1 MEGQKVGKYLIV
13 AKIGSG
19 AMGDVY
25 RAHDRTLNRDVAVKT
40 MAELYASDDQLVQR
54 FQREAQSAA
63 ALNHPNV
70 VTVFDFGSE
79 QGKFYLAMELLDG
92 ADLKE
97 LIASRSLND
106 LWDKLDVMEQIA
118 EGLAYAHKQG
128 VVHRDLKP
136 ANIRVL
142 PNGRVKIMDF
152 GLARIG
158 SSDMTRAGMV
168 MGTPN
173 YMSPEQVRGT
183 KADARSDIFSL
194 GAVFYEL
201 LSGKKAFN
209 ADSMHTILY
218 KVLEEEPDPVRNW
231 VPGLPAPFVAFVE
244 RCLAKDPANRF
255 QHAGEMRDALRKV
268 REALASGDYA
278 LPGDTAGTIADA
290 NLDPTAPTVMAPGTV
305 MASHAA
311 ERAATAGAAA
321 LDLTRAGAPP
331 AETLKGNAKTLSG
344 RSRTRMSPPAAAAAA
359 EEPRSRWPVYA
370 GAGAVVLV
378 LAAGAVVALKGRVTP
393 AATPPPADT
402 TEQVGALKEALV
414 GNQVELARV
423 DLENKDYKAAMGRA
437 ERALALDPASAEARQ
452 VLDQAKRTSAE
463 LDAVALEARRAFDAG
478 DTDHATR
485 ALARVLALD
494 PRHPVAG
501 ELTAALNV
509 HFRKQAEDAR
519 RMADQARRE
528 AEPFRSAAP
537 DGFAQADRTVRDA
550 AALLQRDEFAV
561 ATQKFLESRDGYER
575 ARRAAEAAARASAA
589 AAARAA
595 AAAAAAAIPTTL
607 VARNVPPP
615 ITIPPVA
622 TLPAPTLP
630 AVPAPVAAGPEPAIR
645 KVIARLRPRDRG
657 QGHRALQGGQAQ
669 LDAGRGEAAAGVLQG
684 DQVPAG
690 RHHDRCGAGGR
701 GPGHGEG
708 EPPGHHQRQQG
719 EAHPAG
725 VPPRPVRRRVG
736 HPDDRASVARASSGA
751 APSPALSAWYGA
763 RARSVR
769 ARSGTAARQ
778 WRTGPP
784 CTPPR
789 PDAPRPRRP

>member
-1 MEGQKVGKYLIV
+1 MTMEGQKVGKYLIV

-25 RAHDRTLNRDVAVKT
+25 RAHDRTLSRDVAVKT

-54 FQREAQSAA
+54 FHREAQSAA
-63 ALNHPNV
+63 RLNHPNV

-97 LIASRSLND
+97 LIAAHTLND

-118 EGLAYAHKQG
+118 EGLAYAHEQG

-158 SSDMTRAGMV
+158 TSEMTRTGMV

-218 KVLEEEPDPVRNW
+218 KVLEEDPEPVRTW
-231 VPGLPAPFVAFVE
+231 VPGLPGPFVAFVE
-244 RCLAKDPANRF
+244 RCLAKDPDHRY

-268 REALASGDYA
+268 REALASGEYT
-278 LPGDTAGTIADA
+278 LAGESADA
-290 NLDPTAPTVMAPGTV
+290 TLAQLVPDPTDPTAPTVMAPGTV
-305 MASHAA
+305 LEPHAA
-311 ERAATAGAAA
+311 ARAATKGAAA
-321 LDLTRAGAPP
+321 LDLKGMAATPAG
-331 AETLKGNAKTLSG
+331 ETLKGSKTLNG
-344 RSRTRMSPPAAAAAA
+344 RARTRMGPAAAPAAAA
-359 EEPRSRWPVYA
+359 PSSRWPVYV
-370 GAGAVVLV
+370 GAAAVVV
-378 LAAGAVVALKGRVTP
+378 VVAVGGALALRGRIVPTTALAP
-393 AATPPPADT
+393 TDVT

-423 DLENKDYKAAMGRA
+423 DLENKDYKAAIGRA
-437 ERALALDPASAEARQ
+437 ERALALDPSSAEARQ
-452 VLDQAKRTSAE
+452 VLDQAQRTAAE
-463 LDAVALEARRAFDAG
+463 LDAVAAEAKRAFDAG

-519 RMADQARRE
+519 RTADEARRE

-537 DGFAQADRTVRDA
+537 EGFAQADRTGRDA
-550 AALLQRDEFAV
+550 AALLERNEFAV
-561 ATQKFLESRDGYER
+561 ATQK
-575 ARRAAEAAARASAA
+575 
-589 AAARAA
+589 
-595 AAAAAAAIPTTL
+595 
-607 VARNVPPP
+607 
-615 ITIPPVA
+615 
-622 TLPAPTLP
+622 
-630 AVPAPVAAGPEPAIR
+630 
-645 KVIARLRPRDRG
+645 
-657 QGHRALQGGQAQ
+657 
-669 LDAGRGEAAAGVLQG
+669 
-684 DQVPAG
+684 
-690 RHHDRCGAGGR
+690 
-701 GPGHGEG
+701 
-708 EPPGHHQRQQG
+708 
-719 EAHPAG
+719 
-725 VPPRPVRRRVG
+725 
-736 HPDDRASVARASSGA
+736 
-751 APSPALSAWYGA
+751 
-763 RARSVR
+763 
-769 ARSGTAARQ
+769 
-778 WRTGPP
+778 
-784 CTPPR
+784 
-789 PDAPRPRRP
+789 

>member
-54 FQREAQSAA
+54 FHREAQSAA
-63 ALNHPNV
+63 RLNHPNV

-79 QGKFYLAMELLDG
+79 NGRFYLAMELLDG

-97 LIASRSLND
+97 LIAARSLND

-118 EGLAYAHKQG
+118 EGLAYAHQQG

-158 SSDMTRAGMV
+158 TSEMTRTGMV

-218 KVLEEEPDPVRNW
+218 KVLEEDPEPVRNW
-231 VPGLPAPFVAFVE
+231 VPGLPGPFVAFVE
-244 RCLAKDPANRF
+244 RCLAKEPEHRF

-268 REALASGDYA
+268 REALASGEYT
-278 LPGDTAGTIADA
+278 PVGDADA
-290 NLDPTAPTVMAPGTV
+290 TMAEAAADPAAPTMMAPGTV
-305 MASHAA
+305 LGPQAA
-311 ERAATAGAAA
+311 ARAATKGAAA
-321 LDLTRAGAPP
+321 LDLTGMATPVG
-331 AETLKGNAKTLSG
+331 ETLKGAKTLNG
-344 RSRTRMSPPAAAAAA
+344 RARTRMSPAAAPAAPAAPAVAAAS
-359 EEPRSRWPVYA
+359 SRWPVYL
-370 GAGAVVLV
+370 GAAAVLV
-378 LAAGAVVALKGRVTP
+378 VVAVGGVLALRGRVMPT
-393 AATPPPADT
+393 ATPTPTDVNA
-402 TEQVGALKEALV
+402 EQVGALKEALV

-423 DLENKDYKAAMGRA
+423 DLENKDYKAAIGRA
-437 ERALALDPASAEARQ
+437 ERALALDPSSAEARQ
-452 VLDQAKRTSAE
+452 VLDQAQRTAAE
-463 LDAVALEARRAFDAG
+463 LDAVALEAKSAFDGG

-494 PRHPVAG
+494 PHHPVAG

-519 RMADQARRE
+519 RMADDARRD
-528 AEPFRSAAP
+528 ADAMRASAP
-537 DGFAQADRTVRDA
+537 EGSGFAQADRAARDA
-550 AALLQRDEFAV
+550 SALLQKGEFAV

-575 ARRAAEAAARASAA
+575 ARRAAET
-589 AAARAA
+589 AARAA
-595 AAAAAAAIPTTL
+595 AAAAAARAAASASVPTTL
-607 VARNVPPP
+607 VSRNLPPP
-615 ITIPPVA
+615 VTIPPVNPPGA

-630 AVPAPVAAGPEPAIR
+630 GAPPLASAQEPAIR
-645 KVIARLRPRDRG
+645 KVITDYGHAIESKDIALFKAVKPNLTPDEEKRLQENFKTTKSQQVSITIQAVQVDGSQATVKVSRQDTINGNKIKPI
-657 QGHRALQGGQAQ
+657 QQVFHLTQSGGAWSIQAF
-669 LDAGRGEAAAGVLQG
+669 GVQ
-684 DQVPAG
+684 
-690 RHHDRCGAGGR
+690 
-701 GPGHGEG
+701 
-708 EPPGHHQRQQG
+708 
-719 EAHPAG
+719 
-725 VPPRPVRRRVG
+725 
-736 HPDDRASVARASSGA
+736 
-751 APSPALSAWYGA
+751 
-763 RARSVR
+763 
-769 ARSGTAARQ
+769 
-778 WRTGPP
+778 
-784 CTPPR
+784 
-789 PDAPRPRRP
+789 

>member
-25 RAHDRTLNRDVAVKT
+25 RAHDAKLNRDVAVKT

-218 KVLEEEPDPVRNW
+218 KVLEEEPEPVRNW

-244 RCLAKDPANRF
+244 RCLAKDPANRYP
-255 QHAGEMRDALRKV
+255 HAGEMRDALRKV
-268 REALASGDYA
+268 REALASGEYTLAAGAD
-278 LPGDTAGTIADA
+278 GTIADG
-290 NLDPTAPTVMAPGTV
+290 NLDPSAPTVMAPGTV
-305 MASHAA
+305 MAPHAA
-311 ERAATAGAAA
+311 ERAATTGAAA
-321 LDLTRAGAPP
+321 LALTPAATPA

-344 RSRTRMSPPAAAAAA
+344 RSRTRMSPPPSAAPAA
-359 EEPRSRWPVYA
+359 EADARSRWPVYVG
-370 GAGAVVLV
+370 GAAVVAV
-378 LAAGAVVALKGRVTP
+378 LAVGAVVALRGRITP
-393 AATPPPADT
+393 APTPPPADAT
-402 TEQVGALKEALV
+402 TDQVGALKEALV

-423 DLENKDYKAAMGRA
+423 DLENKDYKGAIGRA
-437 ERALALDPASAEARQ
+437 QRALALDPSSAEARQ
-452 VLDQAKRTSAE
+452 VLDQATRTSAE
-463 LDAVALEARRAFDAG
+463 LEAVALEAKTAFDAG

-494 PRHPVAG
+494 PRHPIAG

-519 RMADQARRE
+519 RMADEARRE

-537 DGFAQADRTVRDA
+537 EGFAQADRTVRDA

-575 ARRAAEAAARASAA
+575 ARRTAEAAARAAAA

-595 AAAAAAAIPTTL
+595 AAAAVPTTL
-607 VARNVPPP
+607 AARNVPPP
-615 ITIPPVA
+615 VTLPPPVA

-630 AVPAPVAAGPEPAIR
+630 AVPTPVTAGQEPAIR
-645 KVIARLRPRDRG
+645 KVIADYG
-657 QGHRALQGGQAQ
+657 RAIEGKDIALYKAVKPNLTPDEEKRAQETFKAIKSQQVDIAIDSVQVDGTQAT
-669 LDAGRGEAAAGVLQG
+669 VK
-684 DQVPAG
+684 V
-690 RHHDRCGAGGR
+690 
-701 GPGHGEG
+701 
-708 EPPGHHQRQQG
+708 RQQNTIN
-719 EAHPAG
+719 
-725 VPPRPVRRRVG
+725 
-736 HPDDRASVARASSGA
+736 
-751 APSPALSAWYGA
+751 
-763 RARSVR
+763 
-769 ARSGTAARQ
+769 GTKVKPIQLVFRLVQ
-778 WRTGPP
+778 TGGGW
-784 CTPPR
+784 TIQTIGLQ
-789 PDAPRPRRP
+789 

>member
-25 RAHDRTLNRDVAVKT
+25 RAHDAKLNRDVAVKT

-70 VTVFDFGSE
+70 VTVYDFGSE

-97 LIASRSLND
+97 LIAARSLND

-218 KVLEEEPDPVRNW
+218 KVLEEEPEPVRTW
-231 VPGLPAPFVAFVE
+231 VPALPGPFVAFVE
-244 RCLAKDPANRF
+244 RCLAKDPANRY
-255 QHAGEMRDALRKV
+255 QDAGEMRDALRKV
-268 REALASGDYA
+268 REALASGEYS
-278 LPGDTAGTIADA
+278 LAGVADGTVVDGGP
-290 NLDPTAPTVMAPGTV
+290 DPSAPTVMAPGTV
-305 MASHAA
+305 MAPHAA
-311 ERAATAGAAA
+311 ERAATSGAAA
-321 LDLTRAGAPP
+321 LDLSRAATPA

-344 RSRTRMSPPAAAAAA
+344 RSRTRMSAPPAGRV
-359 EEPRSRWPVYA
+359 EEPPRSRWPVYA
-370 GAGAVVLV
+370 GAGAVALVLV
-378 LAAGAVVALKGRVTP
+378 AGAVVALKGRGTP
-393 AATPPPADT
+393 APTPPPAADSSA
-402 TEQVGALKEALV
+402 QLGALKEALV

-423 DLENKDYKAAMGRA
+423 DLENKDYKAAVGRA
-437 ERALALDPASAEARQ
+437 ERALALDPSSTEARQ
-452 VLDQAKRTSAE
+452 VLEQAQRTAAE
-463 LDAVALEARRAFDAG
+463 LEAVALEARKAFDAG

-519 RMADQARRE
+519 RMAEESKRD
-528 AEPFRSAAP
+528 AEPLRSAAP
-537 DGFAQADRTVRDA
+537 DGFAQADRAGRDA
-550 AALLQRDEFAV
+550 AALLGKNEFAV

-575 ARRAAEAAARASAA
+575 ARRTAEAAQRAAAA

-595 AAAAAAAIPTTL
+595 AAAAVPTTL
-607 VARNVPPP
+607 VARNPPP
-615 ITIPPVA
+615 VTLPPANAPAA
-622 TLPAPTLP
+622 TVPAPTLP
-630 AVPAPVAAGPEPAIR
+630 AGPAPVAAGQEPAIR
-645 KVIARLRPRDRG
+645 KVITDYGRAIEGKDIALFKAVKPNLTPDEEKRLQESFKAIKSQQVGITIEAVQVDGAQATVKVTRQDVINGNKVKAVQQVFRLV
-657 QGHRALQGGQAQ
+657 QSGGAWSIQAI
-669 LDAGRGEAAAGVLQG
+669 GVQ
-684 DQVPAG
+684 
-690 RHHDRCGAGGR
+690 
-701 GPGHGEG
+701 
-708 EPPGHHQRQQG
+708 
-719 EAHPAG
+719 
-725 VPPRPVRRRVG
+725 
-736 HPDDRASVARASSGA
+736 
-751 APSPALSAWYGA
+751 
-763 RARSVR
+763 
-769 ARSGTAARQ
+769 
-778 WRTGPP
+778 
-784 CTPPR
+784 
-789 PDAPRPRRP
+789 

>member
-25 RAHDRTLNRDVAVKT
+25 RAHDAKLNRDVAVKT

-136 ANIRVL
+136 ANIRIL

-218 KVLEEEPDPVRNW
+218 KVLEEEPEPVRNW

-244 RCLAKDPANRF
+244 RCLAKDPANRYP
-255 QHAGEMRDALRKV
+255 HAGEMRDALRKV
-268 REALASGDYA
+268 REALASGEYTLAAGAD
-278 LPGDTAGTIADA
+278 GTIADG
-290 NLDPTAPTVMAPGTV
+290 NLDPSAPTVMAPGTV
-305 MASHAA
+305 MAPHAA
-311 ERAATAGAAA
+311 ERAATTGAAA
-321 LDLTRAGAPP
+321 LALTPAATPA

-344 RSRTRMSPPAAAAAA
+344 RSRTRMSPPPSAAPAA
-359 EEPRSRWPVYA
+359 EADARSRWPVYVG
-370 GAGAVVLV
+370 GAAVVAV
-378 LAAGAVVALKGRVTP
+378 LAVGAVVALRGRITP
-393 AATPPPADT
+393 APTPPPADAT
-402 TEQVGALKEALV
+402 TDQVGALKEALV

-423 DLENKDYKAAMGRA
+423 DLENKDYKGAIGRA
-437 ERALALDPASAEARQ
+437 QRALALDPSSAEARQ
-452 VLDQAKRTSAE
+452 VLDQATRTSAE
-463 LDAVALEARRAFDAG
+463 LEAVALEAKTAFDAG

-494 PRHPVAG
+494 PRHPIAG

-519 RMADQARRE
+519 RMADEARRE

-537 DGFAQADRTVRDA
+537 EGFAQADRTVRDA

-575 ARRAAEAAARASAA
+575 ARRTAEAAARAAAA

-595 AAAAAAAIPTTL
+595 AAAAVPTTL
-607 VARNVPPP
+607 AARNVPPP
-615 ITIPPVA
+615 VTLPPPVA

-630 AVPAPVAAGPEPAIR
+630 AVPTPVTAGQEPAIR
-645 KVIARLRPRDRG
+645 KVIADYG
-657 QGHRALQGGQAQ
+657 RAIEGKDIALYKAVKPNLTPDEEKRAQETFKAIKSQQVDIAIDSVQVDGTQAT
-669 LDAGRGEAAAGVLQG
+669 VK
-684 DQVPAG
+684 V
-690 RHHDRCGAGGR
+690 
-701 GPGHGEG
+701 
-708 EPPGHHQRQQG
+708 RQQNTIN
-719 EAHPAG
+719 
-725 VPPRPVRRRVG
+725 
-736 HPDDRASVARASSGA
+736 
-751 APSPALSAWYGA
+751 
-763 RARSVR
+763 
-769 ARSGTAARQ
+769 GTKVKPIQLVFRLVQ
-778 WRTGPP
+778 TGGGW
-784 CTPPR
+784 TIQTIGLQ
-789 PDAPRPRRP
+789 

>member
-1 MEGQKVGKYLIV
+1 MNMEGQKVGKYLIV

-25 RAHDRTLNRDVAVKT
+25 RAHDRKLNRDVAVKT

-97 LIASRSLND
+97 LIASRTLND

-118 EGLAYAHKQG
+118 EGLAYAHQQG

-158 SSDMTRAGMV
+158 TSEMTRAGMV

-218 KVLEEEPDPVRNW
+218 KVLEEEPEPVRTY
-231 VPGLPAPFVAFVE
+231 VPGLPGPFVAFIE
-244 RCLAKDPANRF
+244 RCLAKDPANRY
-255 QHAGEMRDALRKV
+255 QHAGEMRDGLRKV
-268 REALASGDYA
+268 REALASGDYTLA
-278 LPGDTAGTIADA
+278 GDAGGPAEAGDI
-290 NLDPTAPTVMAPGTV
+290 DPTAPTVMAPGTV
-305 MASHAA
+305 LAPHAA
-311 ERAATAGAAA
+311 ERAATTGAAA
-321 LDLTRAGAPP
+321 LDLTSVATPA
-331 AETLKGNAKTLSG
+331 AETLKGAKTLSG
-344 RSRTRMSPPAAAAAA
+344 RARTGMRPGPGTAAPA
-359 EEPRSRWPVYA
+359 PSSRWPVYA
-370 GAGAVVLV
+370 GAAAVVGVLV
-378 LAAGAVVALKGRVTP
+378 VGAALAVKARLAPTAAP
-393 AATPPPADT
+393 APADVT

-423 DLENKDYKAAMGRA
+423 DLENKDYKAAVARA
-437 ERALALDPASAEARQ
+437 ERALVLDPASTEARQ
-452 VLDQAKRTSAE
+452 VLDQAQRTAAE
-463 LDAVALEARRAFDAG
+463 LEAVALEARRAFAAG

-519 RMADQARRE
+519 RVADEARRE
-528 AEPFRSAAP
+528 AEPFRASATDGA
-537 DGFAQADRTVRDA
+537 GFAQADRTARDA
-550 AALLQRDEFAV
+550 SALLQRDEFAV

-575 ARRAAEAAARASAA
+575 ARRAAET
-589 AAARAA
+589 AARAA
-595 AAAAAAAIPTTL
+595 AAAAAARAAQAAAAAT
-607 VARNVPPP
+607 VVRNVPPP
-615 ITIPPVA
+615 VTLPPATAPGA

-630 AVPAPVAAGPEPAIR
+630 AAPVSVAATQEPAIR
-645 KVIARLRPRDRG
+645 KVIADYGRAIESKDIALFKAVKPNLTPDEEKRLQESFKAIKSQQVGITVDAVQVEGAQATVRVSRQDTINGTKVKPIQQVFRLT
-657 QGHRALQGGQAQ
+657 QSGGAWSIQAI
-669 LDAGRGEAAAGVLQG
+669 GVQ
-684 DQVPAG
+684 
-690 RHHDRCGAGGR
+690 
-701 GPGHGEG
+701 
-708 EPPGHHQRQQG
+708 
-719 EAHPAG
+719 
-725 VPPRPVRRRVG
+725 
-736 HPDDRASVARASSGA
+736 
-751 APSPALSAWYGA
+751 
-763 RARSVR
+763 
-769 ARSGTAARQ
+769 
-778 WRTGPP
+778 
-784 CTPPR
+784 
-789 PDAPRPRRP
+789 

>member
-25 RAHDRTLNRDVAVKT
+25 RAHDAKLNRDVAVKM

-54 FQREAQSAA
+54 FRREAQSAA

-92 ADLKE
+92 SDLKE

-118 EGLAYAHKQG
+118 EGLAYAHQQG

-158 SSDMTRAGMV
+158 TSEMTRTGMV

-218 KVLEEEPDPVRNW
+218 KVLEEDPEPVRTW
-231 VPGLPAPFVAFVE
+231 VPGLPGPFVAFVE
-244 RCLAKDPANRF
+244 RCLAKEPEHRY

-268 REALASGDYA
+268 REALASGEYT
-278 LPGDTAGTIADA
+278 PTGDADA
-290 NLDPTAPTVMAPGTV
+290 TMAEVPADPAAPTMMAPGTV
-305 MASHAA
+305 LDPSAA
-311 ERAATAGAAA
+311 ARAATKGAAA
-321 LDLTRAGAPP
+321 LDLKGMAAPP
-331 AETLKGNAKTLSG
+331 GDTLKGAKTLNG
-344 RSRTRMSPPAAAAAA
+344 RARTRMSPAAAPAPAAAATS
-359 EEPRSRWPVYA
+359 SRWPVYV
-370 GAGAVVLV
+370 GAAAVLVVVAVGVVL
-378 LAAGAVVALKGRVTP
+378 ALRGRVVPT
-393 AATPPPADT
+393 ATPNPTDVNA
-402 TEQVGALKEALV
+402 EQVGALKDALV

-423 DLENKDYKAAMGRA
+423 DLENKDYKAAIGRA
-437 ERALALDPASAEARQ
+437 QRALALDPTSAEARQ
-452 VLDQAKRTSAE
+452 VLDQAQRTSAE
-463 LDAVALEARRAFDAG
+463 LEAVALEAKNAFDAG

-494 PRHPVAG
+494 PHHPVAG
-501 ELTAALNV
+501 QLTAALNV

-519 RMADQARRE
+519 RMADDARRD
-528 AEPFRSAAP
+528 ADPLRASAP
-537 DGFAQADRTVRDA
+537 DGSGFAQADRA
-550 AALLQRDEFAV
+550 AREASALLQQDQFAV

-575 ARRAAEAAARASAA
+575 ARRAAEAAAK
-589 AAARAA
+589 AA
-595 AAAAAAAIPTTL
+595 AAAAAAAAARATIPASVPTTL
-607 VARNVPPP
+607 VARNLPPP
-615 ITIPPVA
+615 ITVPPANPPGA

-630 AVPAPVAAGPEPAIR
+630 SAPPLASAQEPAIR
-645 KVIARLRPRDRG
+645 KVIADYGRAIESKDIALFKAVKPNLTPDEEKRLQENFKAIKSQQVGITIQAVQVDGAQATVKVSRQDTINGNKIKPI
-657 QGHRALQGGQAQ
+657 QQVFHLTQSGGAWSIQAF
-669 LDAGRGEAAAGVLQG
+669 GVQ
-684 DQVPAG
+684 
-690 RHHDRCGAGGR
+690 
-701 GPGHGEG
+701 
-708 EPPGHHQRQQG
+708 
-719 EAHPAG
+719 
-725 VPPRPVRRRVG
+725 
-736 HPDDRASVARASSGA
+736 
-751 APSPALSAWYGA
+751 
-763 RARSVR
+763 
-769 ARSGTAARQ
+769 
-778 WRTGPP
+778 
-784 CTPPR
+784 
-789 PDAPRPRRP
+789 

>member
-25 RAHDRTLNRDVAVKT
+25 RAHDGKLNRDVAVKT

-218 KVLEEEPDPVRNW
+218 KVLEEEPEPVRTY
-231 VPGLPAPFVAFVE
+231 VPALPAPFVAFIE
-244 RCLAKDPANRF
+244 RCLAKDPANRY
-255 QHAGEMRDALRKV
+255 QDAGEMRDALRKV
-268 REALASGDYA
+268 REALASGEYS
-278 LPGDTAGTIADA
+278 LGGDAGTLADGV
-290 NLDPTAPTVMAPGTV
+290 LDPSAPTVMAPGTV
-305 MASHAA
+305 MAPHAA
-311 ERAATAGAAA
+311 ERAATSGAAA
-321 LDLTRAGAPP
+321 LDLSRAATPS

-344 RSRTRMSPPAAAAAA
+344 RSRTRMSPPAAAPM
-359 EEPRSRWPVYA
+359 EEQPRSRWPVYA
-370 GAGAVVLV
+370 GAGAVALVLV
-378 LAAGAVVALKGRVTP
+378 AGAVVGLKGRGTP
-393 AATPPPADT
+393 APTPPPADAT
-402 TEQVGALKEALV
+402 AQLGALKEALV

-423 DLENKDYKAAMGRA
+423 DLENKDYKAAAGRA
-437 ERALALDPASAEARQ
+437 ERALALDPSSAEARQ
-452 VLDQAKRTSAE
+452 VLEQAQRTAAE
-463 LDAVALEARRAFDAG
+463 LEAVALEARKAFDAG

-519 RMADQARRE
+519 RMAEDSKRD

-537 DGFAQADRTVRDA
+537 DGFAQADRAGRDA
-550 AALLQRDEFAV
+550 AALLQKDEFAV

-575 ARRAAEAAARASAA
+575 GRRTAEAAQRAAAA

-595 AAAAAAAIPTTL
+595 AAAAAPSTV

-615 ITIPPVA
+615 PVTLPPANQPAA
-622 TLPAPTLP
+622 TVPAPTLP
-630 AVPAPVAAGPEPAIR
+630 AGPTPVAAGPEPAIR
-645 KVIARLRPRDRG
+645 KVIADYGRAIEGKDIALFKAVKPNLTPDEEKRLQESFKAIKSQQVGITIEAVQVDGAQATVKVSRQDVINGNKVKAVQQVFRLA
-657 QGHRALQGGQAQ
+657 QSGGAWSIQAI
-669 LDAGRGEAAAGVLQG
+669 GVQ
-684 DQVPAG
+684 
-690 RHHDRCGAGGR
+690 
-701 GPGHGEG
+701 
-708 EPPGHHQRQQG
+708 
-719 EAHPAG
+719 
-725 VPPRPVRRRVG
+725 
-736 HPDDRASVARASSGA
+736 
-751 APSPALSAWYGA
+751 
-763 RARSVR
+763 
-769 ARSGTAARQ
+769 
-778 WRTGPP
+778 
-784 CTPPR
+784 
-789 PDAPRPRRP
+789 

>member
-25 RAHDRTLNRDVAVKT
+25 RAHDGKLNRDVAVKT

-97 LIASRSLND
+97 LIAARSLND

-183 KADARSDIFSL
+183 KADARSDIFSM

-218 KVLEEEPDPVRNW
+218 KVLEEEPEPVRTW
-231 VPGLPAPFVAFVE
+231 VPGLPGPFVAFVE
-244 RCLAKDPANRF
+244 RCLAKDPAHRY
-255 QHAGEMRDALRKV
+255 QDAGEMRDALRKV
-268 REALASGDYA
+268 REALASGEYA
-278 LPGDTAGTIADA
+278 AGGDSDGTIADS
-290 NLDPTAPTVMAPGTV
+290 NVDLSAPTLMAPGTV
-305 MASHAA
+305 VAPHAA
-311 ERAATAGAAA
+311 ERAATSGAAA
-321 LDLTRAGAPP
+321 LDLSRAAPP
-331 AETLKGNAKTLSG
+331 PGDTLKGNAKTLAG
-344 RSRTRMSPPAAAAAA
+344 RTRARMGSPTPAAVPVAV
-359 EEPRSRWPVYA
+359 EPRSRWPVYT
-370 GAGAVVLV
+370 GVGAVLLV
-378 LAAGAVVALKGRVTP
+378 VAVGAFVALKGGSPPVPTP
-393 AATPPPADT
+393 APADAT
-402 TEQVGALKEALV
+402 TDQVGALKEAQV
-414 GNQVELARV
+414 RNQVELARV
-423 DLENKDYKAAMGRA
+423 DLENKDYKAAIGRA

-452 VLDQAKRTSAE
+452 VLDQAKAKSAE
-463 LDAVALEARRAFDAG
+463 LEAVALEARRAFDAG

-485 ALARVLALD
+485 ALAQVLALD

-509 HFRKQAEDAR
+509 HFRKQAEDAK
-519 RMADQARRE
+519 RMADEARRE
-528 AEPFRSAAP
+528 AEPFRTSAP
-537 DGFAQADRTVRDA
+537 EGFAQADRSVHDA
-550 AALLQRDEFAV
+550 AALLQRNEFAV
-561 ATQKFLESRDGYER
+561 ATQKFLESRDAYER
-575 ARRAAEAAARASAA
+575 ARRNAE

-595 AAAAAAAIPTTL
+595 AAAAAAAAARAAVPTTL
-607 VARNVPPP
+607 VSRAVPPP
-615 ITIPPVA
+615 VTLPPVNQPGA

-630 AVPAPVAAGPEPAIR
+630 AAPTSLAAGQEPAIR
-645 KVIARLRPRDRG
+645 KVIADYGRAIEGKDIALFKAVKPTLTPDEEKRLQESFRTIKSQQVGITIEAVQVDGAQATVKVSRQDTVNG
-657 QGHRALQGGQAQ
+657 NKVKALQQVFRLAQSGGAWAIQSI
-669 LDAGRGEAAAGVLQG
+669 GVQ
-684 DQVPAG
+684 
-690 RHHDRCGAGGR
+690 
-701 GPGHGEG
+701 
-708 EPPGHHQRQQG
+708 
-719 EAHPAG
+719 
-725 VPPRPVRRRVG
+725 
-736 HPDDRASVARASSGA
+736 
-751 APSPALSAWYGA
+751 
-763 RARSVR
+763 
-769 ARSGTAARQ
+769 
-778 WRTGPP
+778 
-784 CTPPR
+784 
-789 PDAPRPRRP
+789 

>member
-1 MEGQKVGKYLIV
+1 MSTPLNMSMEGQKVGKYLIV

-54 FQREAQSAA
+54 FHREAQSAA
-63 ALNHPNV
+63 RLNHPNV

-79 QGKFYLAMELLDG
+79 KGRFYLAMELLDG

-97 LIASRSLND
+97 LIAARSLND

-118 EGLAYAHKQG
+118 EGLAYAHQQG

-158 SSDMTRAGMV
+158 TSEMTRTGMV

-218 KVLEEEPDPVRNW
+218 KVLEEEPEPVRNW
-231 VPGLPAPFVAFVE
+231 VPGLPGPFVAFVE
-244 RCLAKDPANRF
+244 RCLAKEPEHRY

-268 REALASGDYA
+268 REALASGEYTPA
-278 LPGDTAGTIADA
+278 GDADA
-290 NLDPTAPTVMAPGTV
+290 TMAELAADPAAPTMMAPGTV
-305 MASHAA
+305 LDPSAA
-311 ERAATAGAAA
+311 ARAATKGAAA
-321 LDLTRAGAPP
+321 LDLTGMARPAG
-331 AETLKGNAKTLSG
+331 ETLKGAKTLNG
-344 RSRTRMSPPAAAAAA
+344 RARTRMSPAVAPAATAAAAS
-359 EEPRSRWPVYA
+359 SRWPVYV
-370 GAGAVVLV
+370 GAAAVLV
-378 LAAGAVVALKGRVTP
+378 VVAVGGVLALRGRVVPT
-393 AATPPPADT
+393 ATPTPTDVNA
-402 TEQVGALKEALV
+402 EQVGALKEALV

-423 DLENKDYKAAMGRA
+423 DLQNKDYKAAIGRA
-437 ERALALDPASAEARQ
+437 ERALALDPTSAEARQ
-452 VLDQAKRTSAE
+452 VLEQAQRTAAE
-463 LDAVALEARRAFDAG
+463 LDAVALEAKQAFDAG

-494 PRHPVAG
+494 PHHPIAG

-519 RMADQARRE
+519 RMADDARRD
-528 AEPFRSAAP
+528 ADALRASAP
-537 DGFAQADRTVRDA
+537 DGSGFAQADRA
-550 AALLQRDEFAV
+550 AREASALLQKGEFAV

-575 ARRAAEAAARASAA
+575 SRRAAD

-595 AAAAAAAIPTTL
+595 AAAAAAAAARAAAPASVPTTL
-607 VARNVPPP
+607 VSRNLPPP
-615 ITIPPVA
+615 ITIPPANPPGA

-630 AVPAPVAAGPEPAIR
+630 GAPPLASAQEPAIR
-645 KVIARLRPRDRG
+645 KVIADYGRAIESKDIALFKAVKPNLTPDEEKRLQENFKAIKSQQVGITIQAVQVDGTQATVKVSRQDTINGNKIKPIQQVFHLAQSG
-657 QGHRALQGGQAQ
+657 GAWSIQAFGLQ
-669 LDAGRGEAAAGVLQG
+669 
-684 DQVPAG
+684 
-690 RHHDRCGAGGR
+690 
-701 GPGHGEG
+701 
-708 EPPGHHQRQQG
+708 
-719 EAHPAG
+719 
-725 VPPRPVRRRVG
+725 
-736 HPDDRASVARASSGA
+736 
-751 APSPALSAWYGA
+751 
-763 RARSVR
+763 
-769 ARSGTAARQ
+769 
-778 WRTGPP
+778 
-784 CTPPR
+784 
-789 PDAPRPRRP
+789 

>member
-25 RAHDRTLNRDVAVKT
+25 RAHDAKLNRDVAVKT

-54 FQREAQSAA
+54 FQREARSAA

-97 LIASRSLND
+97 LIASRTLND

-158 SSDMTRAGMV
+158 TSEMTRTGMV

-173 YMSPEQVRGT
+173 YMSPEQVRGAKT
-183 KADARSDIFSL
+183 DARSDIFSL

-218 KVLEEEPDPVRNW
+218 KVLEEEPEPVRTW
-231 VPGLPAPFVAFVE
+231 VPGLPGPFVAFVQ
-244 RCLAKDPANRF
+244 RCLAKDPEHRY
-255 QHAGEMRDALRKV
+255 QDAGEMRDALRKV
-268 REALASGDYA
+268 REALASGEYTVTEA
-278 LPGDTAGTIADA
+278 EGTVADA
-290 NLDPTAPTVMAPGTV
+290 DPTAPTVMAPGTV
-305 MASHAA
+305 LTPHAA
-311 ERAATAGAAA
+311 ERAATTGAAA
-321 LDLTRAGAPP
+321 LDLTRAAPP
-331 AETLKGNAKTLSG
+331 AAETLKGNAKTLSG
-344 RSRTRMSPPAAAAAA
+344 RPRTRVSPPTPAPAR
-359 EEPRSRWPVYA
+359 PSSRWPVYA
-370 GAGAVVLV
+370 GMGAVVLV
-378 LAAGAVVALKGRVTP
+378 LAAGAVVAIKGRGTPVATP
-393 AATPPPADT
+393 APADAT
-402 TEQVGALKEALV
+402 TEQVGALKDALV
-414 GNQVELARV
+414 SNQVELARV
-423 DLENKDYKAAMGRA
+423 DLDNKDYKAAIARA
-437 ERALALDPASAEARQ
+437 DRALALEPASAEARQ
-452 VLDQAKRTSAE
+452 VRDQAERTAAE
-463 LDAVALEARRAFDAG
+463 LEAVALEARRAFDAG

-501 ELTAALNV
+501 ELTAALNM

-519 RMADQARRE
+519 RMADESRRE

-537 DGFAQADRTVRDA
+537 DAFAQADRTGRDA
-550 AALLQRDEFAV
+550 GALLQKNEFAV
-561 ATQKFLESRDGYER
+561 ATQKFLESRDAYER
-575 ARRAAEAAARASAA
+575 ARRTAE

-595 AAAAAAAIPTTL
+595 AAAAAARAAAAASVPSTV
-607 VARNVPPP
+607 VARNLPPP
-615 ITIPPVA
+615 ITVPPVA

-630 AVPAPVAAGPEPAIR
+630 AAPAPGAPGPEPAIR
-645 KVIARLRPRDRG
+645 KVIADYGRAIESKDIALFRAVKPNLTPDEEKRLQESFKAIKSQQVGITIEAVQVDGGLATVRVSRQDTINGTRVKPIQQVFRLVPSG
-657 QGHRALQGGQAQ
+657 STWAIQTIGLQ
-669 LDAGRGEAAAGVLQG
+669 
-684 DQVPAG
+684 
-690 RHHDRCGAGGR
+690 
-701 GPGHGEG
+701 
-708 EPPGHHQRQQG
+708 
-719 EAHPAG
+719 
-725 VPPRPVRRRVG
+725 
-736 HPDDRASVARASSGA
+736 
-751 APSPALSAWYGA
+751 
-763 RARSVR
+763 
-769 ARSGTAARQ
+769 
-778 WRTGPP
+778 
-784 CTPPR
+784 
-789 PDAPRPRRP
+789 

>member
-13 AKIGSG
+13 AMIGSG

-25 RAHDRTLNRDVAVKT
+25 RAHDAKLNRDVAVKT

-54 FQREAQSAA
+54 FRREAQSAA

-136 ANIRVL
+136 ANIRIL

-218 KVLEEEPDPVRNW
+218 KVLEEEPEPVRNW

-244 RCLAKDPANRF
+244 RCLAKDPANRYP
-255 QHAGEMRDALRKV
+255 HAGEMRDALRKV
-268 REALASGDYA
+268 REALASGEYTLAAGAD
-278 LPGDTAGTIADA
+278 GTIADG
-290 NLDPTAPTVMAPGTV
+290 NLDPSAPTVMAPGTV
-305 MASHAA
+305 MAPHAA
-311 ERAATAGAAA
+311 ERAATTGAAA
-321 LDLTRAGAPP
+321 LALTPAATPA

-344 RSRTRMSPPAAAAAA
+344 RSRTRMSPPPSAAPAA
-359 EEPRSRWPVYA
+359 EVDARSRWPVYVG
-370 GAGAVVLV
+370 GAAVVAV
-378 LAAGAVVALKGRVTP
+378 LAVGAVVALRGRITP
-393 AATPPPADT
+393 APTPPPADAT
-402 TEQVGALKEALV
+402 TDQVGALKEALV

-423 DLENKDYKAAMGRA
+423 DLENKDYKGAIGRA
-437 ERALALDPASAEARQ
+437 QRALALDPSSAEARQ
-452 VLDQAKRTSAE
+452 VLDQATRTSAE
-463 LDAVALEARRAFDAG
+463 LEAVALEAKTAFDAG

-494 PRHPVAG
+494 PRHPIAG

-519 RMADQARRE
+519 RMADEARRE

-537 DGFAQADRTVRDA
+537 EGFAQADRTVRDA

-575 ARRAAEAAARASAA
+575 ARRTAEAAARAAAA

-595 AAAAAAAIPTTL
+595 AAAAVPTTL
-607 VARNVPPP
+607 AARNVPPP
-615 ITIPPVA
+615 VTLPPPVA

-630 AVPAPVAAGPEPAIR
+630 AVPTPVTAGQEPAIR
-645 KVIARLRPRDRG
+645 KVIADYGRAIEGKDIALYKAVKPNLTPDEEKRAQETFKAIKSQQVDIAIDSVQVDGTQATVKVRQQNTINGTKVKPIQLVFRLV
-657 QGHRALQGGQAQ
+657 Q
-669 LDAGRGEAAAGVLQG
+669 
-684 DQVPAG
+684 
-690 RHHDRCGAGGR
+690 AGG
-701 GPGHGEG
+701 GWTIQTIGL
-708 EPPGHHQRQQG
+708 Q
-719 EAHPAG
+719 
-725 VPPRPVRRRVG
+725 
-736 HPDDRASVARASSGA
+736 
-751 APSPALSAWYGA
+751 
-763 RARSVR
+763 
-769 ARSGTAARQ
+769 
-778 WRTGPP
+778 
-784 CTPPR
+784 
-789 PDAPRPRRP
+789 

>member
-1 MEGQKVGKYLIV
+1 VVWTPLKESMEGQKVGKYLIV

-25 RAHDRTLNRDVAVKT
+25 RAHDAKLNRDVAVKT

-70 VTVFDFGSE
+70 VTVFEFGSE

-218 KVLEEEPDPVRNW
+218 KVLEEEPEPVRTY
-231 VPGLPAPFVAFVE
+231 VPGLPAPFVAFIE
-244 RCLAKDPANRF
+244 RCLAKDPANRY
-255 QHAGEMRDALRKV
+255 QDAGEMRDALRKV
-268 REALASGDYA
+268 REALASGEYS
-278 LPGDTAGTIADA
+278 LGGEAGTLADGVI
-290 NLDPTAPTVMAPGTV
+290 DPSAPTVMAPGTV
-305 MASHAA
+305 MAPHAA
-311 ERAATAGAAA
+311 ERAATSGAAA
-321 LDLTRAGAPP
+321 LDLSRAATP
-331 AETLKGNAKTLSG
+331 AADTLKGNAKTLSG
-344 RSRTRMSPPAAAAAA
+344 RSRTRMSPPAAAPM
-359 EEPRSRWPVYA
+359 EEEARSRWPVYA
-370 GAGAVVLV
+370 GAGAVALMLV
-378 LAAGAVVALKGRVTP
+378 AGAVVALKDRGTP
-393 AATPPPADT
+393 VPTPPPADAT
-402 TEQVGALKEALV
+402 AQVGALKEALV

-423 DLENKDYKAAMGRA
+423 DLQNKDYKAAAGRA
-437 ERALALDPASAEARQ
+437 ERALALDPSSAEARQ
-452 VLDQAKRTSAE
+452 VLEQAQRTGAE
-463 LDAVALEARRAFDAG
+463 LEAVALEARKAFDAG

-519 RMADQARRE
+519 RMAEDSKRD

-537 DGFAQADRTVRDA
+537 DGFAQADRAGRDA
-550 AALLQRDEFAV
+550 AALLRKDEFAV

-575 ARRAAEAAARASAA
+575 ARRTAEAAQRAAAA

-595 AAAAAAAIPTTL
+595 AAPPSTL

-615 ITIPPVA
+615 PVTLPPVNGPAA
-622 TLPAPTLP
+622 TVPAPTLP
-630 AVPAPVAAGPEPAIR
+630 AVPTPVAAGAEPAIR
-645 KVIARLRPRDRG
+645 KVIADYGRAIEGKDIALFKAVKPNLTPDEEKRLQESFKAIKSQQVGITIEVVQVDGAQATVKVTRQDVINGNKVKAVQQVFRLA
-657 QGHRALQGGQAQ
+657 QSGGTWSIQAI
-669 LDAGRGEAAAGVLQG
+669 GVQ
-684 DQVPAG
+684 
-690 RHHDRCGAGGR
+690 
-701 GPGHGEG
+701 
-708 EPPGHHQRQQG
+708 
-719 EAHPAG
+719 
-725 VPPRPVRRRVG
+725 
-736 HPDDRASVARASSGA
+736 
-751 APSPALSAWYGA
+751 
-763 RARSVR
+763 
-769 ARSGTAARQ
+769 
-778 WRTGPP
+778 
-784 CTPPR
+784 
-789 PDAPRPRRP
+789 